1 MAFRAYAPDVPSRTR
16 ARVWHL
22 GPMPQTV
29 SNLPLQPSQSSGAL
43 WLKAMCDTLWLTAMC
58 DALWLTAMCDALWLT
73 AMCDALWLTAMCDA
87 LWLTTM
93 CDALWLTAMC
103 DALWLTAMCDALW
116 LTAMCDALWL
126 TTMCDALWLTAMCDA
141 LWLTAMCDA
150 LWLTAMCDAL
160 WLTTKGLISLHI
172 SSLATLPPRGEEN
185 QPCTMVCVFY
195 YDFAHSAIFKS
206 KRFWNDSLR
215 CYSETEKYTAI
226 LVTSS
231 SFVGDI
237 HHVRIIARSV

>member
-1 MAFRAYAPDVPSRTR
+1 MSRYGLCRSSALLAFRAYAQDVPSRTR

-29 SNLPLQPSQSSGAL
+29 SNLPLQPSQSSGTL
-43 WLKAMCDTLWLTAMC
+43 WLKAMC

-87 LWLTTM
+87 LWLTAR
-93 CDALWLTAMC
+93 CDTLWLTAMC
-103 DALWLTAMCDALW
+103 DALWLTAMCDTLW
-116 LTAMCDALWL
+116 LTAMCV
-126 TTMCDALWLTAMCDA
+126 
-141 LWLTAMCDA
+141 
-150 LWLTAMCDAL
+150 
-160 WLTTKGLISLHI
+160 ISLHI

-185 QPCTMVCVFY
+185 QPRTMVCVFY

-215 CYSETEKYTAI
+215 CYSETEKYTVI